1 MPVTPAASVGA
12 FLAPPLLFGSEGCT
26 SAALE
31 EDAMEFDDVERGFYE
46 DDLEEFERNQLANDR
61 ACERND
67 EEPLDGEVDD
77 FGDLID

>member
-1 MPVTPAASVGA
+1 
-12 FLAPPLLFGSEGCT
+12 
-26 SAALE
+26 
-31 EDAMEFDDVERGFYE
+31 MEFDDIEPVFYE